1 MRRIQNLMEQ
11 WLFIG
16 PDNRQEQVNLP
27 HTWNAKD
34 GQDGGND
41 YYRGTCHYEKT
52 FEKPEFDPKTE
63 EVYLEFLGV
72 NASSDVTVNGKELA
86 HHDGGYSTFRVN
98 ITEALQEQNKL
109 EVTVDNSVNGKI
121 YPQKADFTFYGGIYR
136 DVRFLIVSKEH
147 FDLDYLGSNGIKIT
161 PEVKE
166 NEANVHIETFTN
178 TEEAQVNV
186 QIKDQDGKVVAEG
199 NGCDANLNIQN
210 PIRWHGRKNPYLYTA
225 VATLTVNGEVKDEIT
240 NRFGIRTFHVDPK
253 KGFFLNGEHYPLHG
267 VSRHQDFKALGN
279 AISTKNHDE
288 DMDMICELGA
298 NTIRLAH
305 YQHDQYFYDLCDE
318 RGMVVWAEIPYI
330 SEHMPGG
337 RENTISQMIEL
348 IVQNYNHPSIVVWG
362 VSNEITIST
371 KDKKDMLDNHHVLM
385 IFATRWTRQD

>member
-52 FEKPEFDPKTE
+52 FEKPEFDPEAE

-86 HHDGGYSTFRVN
+86 HHDGGYSTFRIN
-98 ITEALQEQNKL
+98 ITEVLEDRNKL
-109 EVTVDNSVNGKI
+109 EVTVDNSVNGKV

-199 NGCDANLNIQN
+199 NGCDVNLNIQN

-240 NRFGIRTFHVDPK
+240 NRFGIRTFSVDPK

-267 VSRHQDFKALGN
+267 VSRHQDFKALGLSL
-279 AISTKNHDE
+279 IH
-288 DMDMICELGA
+288 
-298 NTIRLAH
+298 
-305 YQHDQYFYDLCDE
+305 
-318 RGMVVWAEIPYI
+318 I
-330 SEHMPGG
+330 SEP
-337 RENTISQMIEL
+337 
-348 IVQNYNHPSIVVWG
+348 
-362 VSNEITIST
+362 
-371 KDKKDMLDNHHVLM
+371 
-385 IFATRWTRQD
+385 TRRS